1 MLIKNIIPETETVVI
16 TQADG
21 KQIIIHNTVKVDY
34 SAIAEVYIDCSK
46 VCADL
51 AAIQDILKAQNYIKV
66 KLFNDAIITAIEYIP
81 AIRYDNLR
89 LDNGK
94 LLTQIYYIPRL
105 NPTRIAYAVFGYWKE
120 V

>member
-1 MLIKNIIPETETVVI
+1 MPETETVVI
-16 TQADG
+16 TQVDG
-21 KQIIIHNTVKVDY
+21 KQTIIHNTVKVDY

-46 VCADL
+46 VSADL
-51 AAIQDILKAQNYIKV
+51 TLIQDILQQQGYIKI
-66 KLFNDAIITAIEYIP
+66 KLFNNVVITAIEYIP